1 MLKTTIEQIRFNDQ
15 RRARSFRTGQ
25 KETISRTLAALE
37 LPTPRSLLILNGG
50 TAKMDASLEAV
61 LEPVLIDGLARVVCD
76 EEITTITGG
85 TDAGI
90 FRVFGQG
97 LGRWGR
103 TAPCIG
109 VAVRGLV
116 SWPGQP
122 AGEASLEPHHS
133 HFVLVDGQRWGDET
147 ETMYAL
153 AAALAA
159 DCPSAAVFAGGG
171 EIAIHEMLANVRQ
184 QRPMILLAG
193 SGRAVDDVLAIRRGQ
208 TPADQRISAIAGQ
221 GRLLA
226 HDLASPP
233 ASLQALV
240 RQVLG
245 GSPSSDQIWHQ

>member
-1 MLKTTIEQIRFNDQ
+1 MEQIVE
-15 RRARSFRTGQ
+15 A
-25 KETISRTLAALE
+25 LA
-37 LPTPRSLLILNGG
+37 LPQPRGLVILNGG
-50 TAKMDASLEAV
+50 TAQLDPALQGQLGLA
-61 LEPVLIDGLARVVCD
+61 LGQGLARLVAED
-76 EEITTITGG
+76 SFTAITGG

-90 FRVFGQG
+90 FHLFGQG
-97 LGRWGR
+97 LGRWGC

-109 VAVRGLV
+109 VAVRDLV

-122 AGEASLEPHHS
+122 AGEAALEPHHS

-153 AAALAA
+153 AAALAV
-159 DCPSAAVFAGGG
+159 DCPSVAIFAGGG
-171 EIAIHEMLANVRQ
+171 EIAIHEMLANVQQ

-193 SGRAVDDVLAIRRGQ
+193 SGRAVDDVLAARHGQ
-208 TPADQRISAIAGQ
+208 TPADPRISAIAGQ

-226 HDLASPP
+226 HGLASPP

-245 GSPSSDQIWHQ
+245 GSLSSDQIWHQ